1 MKGISNFIT
10 FIVCVGIL
18 VVGIIQP
25 FILAKNDSLTIK
37 LFISLD
43 ELYIYDCIKCVY
55 EKNFKE
61 MKWRK
66 KQYEKIF

>member
-1 MKGISNFIT
+1 MKEISNFIT

-37 LFISLD
+37 LFISHLMNCMFMIALNVFMRKILKN
-43 ELYIYDCIKCVY
+43 EME
-55 EKNFKE
+55 EKA
-61 MKWRK
+61 
-66 KQYEKIF
+66 I